1 MMKGKNVLDMVV
13 SNARIVLPDRILT
26 DSLLLIRDGCI
37 VGVRPAVG
45 NCSEE
50 SFESA
55 ETQICD
61 FAGDFVVPGLIDLH
75 VHGCGG
81 ADTMDANPAAL
92 DRMAAALLQQGTTA
106 FLATTMS
113 STSDRIQA
121 ALAVGAQFQQRDGMA
136 ELLGFHMEGPC
147 ISPDFRG
154 AQKPAAIPPPPL
166 IGASGVKI
174 VTLAPEIP
182 EAEAYIDWA
191 HSKGALLAAGHSG
204 ASYEEMKTAI
214 SQGVLS
220 VTHAFNAMPGIHHRL
235 PGLLTAA
242 LLEPCVTIELIAD
255 GVHIHPAVLELAL
268 RLKGIDQ
275 VVLVSDGTRAVGMP
289 DGEFE
294 LGGQMTFLK
303 MGRMTLSDG
312 TIAGSAAPLLA
323 GVRLLTE
330 IVGRPLYES
339 VRMATQNPARL
350 LKVDG
355 RLGSLEA
362 GKEATFLRLSPE
374 LALLETW
381 VRGKKQYRYDRGG
394 IIHD

>member
-1 MMKGKNVLDMVV
+1 MVGRNIVDTVV

-26 DSLLLIRDGCI
+26 DYLLLIQDGCI
-37 VGVRPAVG
+37 VGVLPAPG
-45 NCSEE
+45 NCSGD
-50 SFESA
+50 SYDSA
-55 ETQICD
+55 ETTICD

-81 ADTMDANPAAL
+81 ADTMDAESAAL

-113 STSDRIQA
+113 AANDRIQA
-121 ALAVGAQFQQRDGMA
+121 ALSVGAQFRQRDYKA

-147 ISPDFRG
+147 ISPSFRG
-154 AQKPAAIPPPPL
+154 AQKPAAIPAPPFP
-166 IGASGVKI
+166 GAGGVKI

-182 EAEAYIDWA
+182 EADAYIDWA
-191 HSKGALLAAGHSG
+191 NSVGALLAAGHSG
-204 ASYEEMKTAI
+204 ASYEEMKMAI
-214 SQGVLS
+214 SRGVLL

-242 LLEPCVTIELIAD
+242 LLDPCVTIELIAD

-268 RLKGIDQ
+268 RLKGPDQ

-294 LGGQMTFLK
+294 LGGQKTYLK
-303 MGRMTLSDG
+303 AGRMTLTDG

-330 IVGRPLYES
+330 IVGRPLYEA
-339 VRMATQNPARL
+339 VRMATLNPARL

-355 RLGSLEA
+355 RMGSLEA

-374 LALLETW
+374 LALIETW
-381 VRGKKQYRYDRGG
+381 VRGKKQIRYDRGG

>member
-1 MMKGKNVLDMVV
+1 MKSRNIVDTVV
-13 SNARIVLPDRILT
+13 SNARIVLPERILT

-37 VGVRPAVG
+37 VGVRPTDG
-45 NCSEE
+45 KGSRN
-50 SFESA
+50 SFDSV
-55 ETQICD
+55 ETTIFD
-61 FAGDFVVPGLIDLH
+61 FAGDFVIPGLIDLH

-81 ADTMDANPAAL
+81 ADTMDAETAAL

-113 STSDRIQA
+113 AGSDRMQA
-121 ALAVGAQFQQRDGMA
+121 ALSVGAQFQQRDDKA
-136 ELLGFHMEGPC
+136 EILGFHTEGPC
-147 ISPDFRG
+147 ISPAFRG
-154 AQKPAAIPPPPL
+154 AQKAATISAPPL
-166 IGASGVKI
+166 SDSSGVKI
-174 VTLAPEIP
+174 VTLAPEMP
-182 EAEAYIDWA
+182 EAEAYIEWA
-191 HSKGALLAAGHSG
+191 QSVGALLAAGHSG
-204 ASYEEMKTAI
+204 ANYDEMISAI
-214 SQGVLS
+214 SRGVLY

-242 LLEPCVTIELIAD
+242 LLDERVTIELIAD

-268 RLKGIDQ
+268 RLKGPDH

-294 LGGQMTFLK
+294 LGGQKTYLK
-303 MGRMTLSDG
+303 TGRMTLSDG

-323 GVRLLTE
+323 GVRLITE
-330 IVGRPLYES
+330 IVGRPLYEA

-374 LALLETW
+374 LTLLETW
-381 VRGKKQYRYDRGG
+381 VRGKKKLGYDRGG

>member
-1 MMKGKNVLDMVV
+1 MIVRNIVDTVV

-26 DSLLLIRDGCI
+26 DYLLLIQDGCI
-37 VGVRPAVG
+37 VGVLPAAG
-45 NCSEE
+45 NCSGD
-50 SFESA
+50 SFDSA
-55 ETQICD
+55 KTTIYD

-81 ADTMDANPAAL
+81 ADTMDAEPAAL
-92 DRMAAALLQQGTTA
+92 ERMAAALLQQGTTA

-113 STSDRIQA
+113 ATSDRIQA
-121 ALAVGAQFQQRDGMA
+121 ALAVGAQFQQRDDTA
-136 ELLGFHMEGPC
+136 EMLGLHMEGPC
-147 ISPDFRG
+147 ISSDFRG
-154 AQKPAAIPPPPL
+154 AQKPAAIPPPLP
-166 IGASGVKI
+166 GASGVKI
-174 VTLAPEIP
+174 VTLAPEMP
-182 EAEAYIDWA
+182 ESAAYIDWA
-191 HSKGALLAAGHSG
+191 YSVGALLAAGHSG
-204 ASYEEMKTAI
+204 ASYEEMKKAI
-214 SQGVLS
+214 SRGVLL

-242 LLEPCVTIELIAD
+242 LLDPCVTIELIAD
-255 GVHIHPAVLELAL
+255 GVHIHPSVLELAL
-268 RLKGIDQ
+268 RLKGPDQ

-294 LGGQMTFLK
+294 LGGQKTYLK
-303 MGRMTLSDG
+303 GGRMTLTDG

-330 IVGRPLYES
+330 IVGRPLYEV
-339 VRMATQNPARL
+339 VRMAALNPAKL

-374 LALLETW
+374 LTLLETW
-381 VRGKKQYRYDRGG
+381 VRGKKTVQ
-394 IIHD
+394 I